1 MMYIMYFSGEKNRKT
16 VCVCVCVMHQED
28 LVRMIRWT
36 EEGETSL
43 KDFPGSTVEE

>member
-1 MMYIMYFSGEKNRKT
+1 MFQGEIVHQLRS

>member
-1 MMYIMYFSGEKNRKT
+1 MFQGEIVPQLRS